1 MTHEDYEAL
10 VQRLERYAK
19 VHPRG
24 YALRV
29 GALSGF
35 GYAYVWLVLAVAVG
49 LLLGFVRLG
58 LRGELRGGGLL
69 QITLSLVLLV
79 YTTVRALWVPF
90 ERPMGIPIGRAET
103 PGLTALVDEL
113 VGAVRARPFDEV
125 VVSGDCNASV
135 SQIPRFGLLG
145 GYRNFLVVG
154 LPLAHALTEEEFR
167 AVLAHEV
174 AHLSRAH
181 GRFAS
186 WIYRVRTMWVRLSEQ
201 MQARRTWGAW
211 LFEWFLR
218 RWSPYFNAYSFV
230 LARTQ
235 EREADRFAARAA
247 GAAAL
252 GTALMKLEIIGACL
266 ERPFWDGVGR
276 RLADLAE
283 PPVGVM
289 GEFVVAVSQPVPPAE
304 GARRLAQA
312 LGRRTGLADTHPSL
326 AERLS
331 SLGLAVPEGEGA
343 AAQLAAPRIGA
354 SAADRYFAE
363 GGRGLL
369 GLLDERWREL
379 IRQRW
384 IAGHEEMK
392 GQAARL
398 AELNARAAGGPLD
411 TALSWERADLTLGL
425 RGAAA
430 AEPLLR
436 ELLQRAPEHAPA
448 NLALGAMLLDRDD
461 EAGLA
466 LVNLAVAHP
475 ACREDGY
482 ALLVDHFERH
492 GRAEE
497 AKRYR
502 RLAWAAGTA
511 DQLRRIPGAR
521 ELPR

>member
-19 VHPRG
+19 FHPRG

-35 GYAYVWLVLAVAVG
+35 GYAYVWLVLVVAAG

-58 LRGELRGGGLL
+58 LRGELRGGGLF

-90 ERPMGIPIGRAET
+90 ERPMGIPIGRAAA
-103 PGLTALVDEL
+103 PGLMALVDEL
-113 VGAVRARPFDEV
+113 VGAVRAPPFDEV

-174 AHLSRAH
+174 AHVSRAH

-276 RLADLAE
+276 RLADLA
-283 PPVGVM
+283 
-289 GEFVVAVSQPVPPAE
+289 
-304 GARRLAQA
+304 
-312 LGRRTGLADTHPSL
+312 
-326 AERLS
+326 
-331 SLGLAVPEGEGA
+331 
-343 AAQLAAPRIGA
+343 
-354 SAADRYFAE
+354 
-363 GGRGLL
+363 
-369 GLLDERWREL
+369 
-379 IRQRW
+379 
-384 IAGHEEMK
+384 
-392 GQAARL
+392 
-398 AELNARAAGGPLD
+398 
-411 TALSWERADLTLGL
+411 
-425 RGAAA
+425 
-430 AEPLLR
+430 
-436 ELLQRAPEHAPA
+436 
-448 NLALGAMLLDRDD
+448 
-461 EAGLA
+461 
-466 LVNLAVAHP
+466 
-475 ACREDGY
+475 
-482 ALLVDHFERH
+482 
-492 GRAEE
+492 
-497 AKRYR
+497 
-502 RLAWAAGTA
+502 
-511 DQLRRIPGAR
+511 
-521 ELPR
+521 